1 MKATLVLLPALAA
14 ICHGA
19 ALPHDADM
27 VERAEGW
34 NQKRQVTIVVTKTTT
49 KTTAAAVYTTSTKY
63 TTLPTPVITKTST
76 ITKPYTTP
84 KDDVSTVIVTV
95 TGKPTTVTPPV
106 VTYVALLPVISTCS
120 MPYTPKRVGD

>member
-14 ICHGA
+14 ISHGA
-19 ALPHDADM
+19 ALPHDADI
-27 VERAEGW
+27 VEREERY
-34 NQKRQVTIVVTKTTT
+34 NQWKRQVTVVVTKTTT
-49 KTTAAAVYTTSTKY
+49 KTTAPPVYTTSTKY

-76 ITKPYTTP
+76 ITKPYTTS

-106 VTYVALLPVISTCS
+106 VTYVHLDFLQENLFFSS
-120 MPYTPKRVGD
+120 K